1 MQTMTLRIAPVALL
15 SIVTQSAW
23 WQAISAAD
31 AETAFGERQALCDR
45 DKGAL
50 RGVFFAISGY
60 HKLFVGA
67 LFHYFG
73 DSRTTCFCT
82 FATIEPIFNCGA

>member
-1 MQTMTLRIAPVALL
+1 MTLRIAPVALL
-15 SIVTQSAW
+15 SIVTQSTW

-50 RGVFFAISGY
+50 RGGILCNQRLPQAIRRCFVS
-60 HKLFVGA
+60 LFWRLENDMLLHVRD
-67 LFHYFG
+67 H
-73 DSRTTCFCT
+73 
-82 FATIEPIFNCGA
+82 